1 MSGVDAMRGK
11 SGFTLVEMMVVIAVL
26 GILTAIAIP
35 TYITWL
41 PRLRVSSAAR
51 QLFTDLQY
59 ARMRAISENND
70 YKVEFDTGNN
80 LYKVYDDAVLV
91 KTINIGDQHTGIAFG
106 YTSTTNWNG
115 DAISDSVTFTGT
127 PPSVTFKP
135 TGRANKNG
143 SIYLKPTED
152 STRKDRQRAIS
163 VILTGR
169 VRMYKN
175 NGTTWE

>member
-11 SGFTLVEMMVVIAVL
+11 SGFTLVEMMVVIAVA
-26 GILTAIAIP
+26 GVLTAIAIP
-35 TYITWL
+35 TYIAWL
-41 PRLRVSSAAR
+41 PRHRANGAAR

-80 LYKVYDDAVLV
+80 LYKVYDDTVLV
-91 KTINIGDQHTGIAFG
+91 KTINIGEHSGIAYG
-106 YTSTTNWNG
+106 YSSSTNWNG
-115 DAISDSVTFTGT
+115 DTISSSVTFTGT
-127 PPSVTFKP
+127 PPSVTFQP

-163 VILTGR
+163 VISTGR

-175 NGTTWE
+175 NSTTWE